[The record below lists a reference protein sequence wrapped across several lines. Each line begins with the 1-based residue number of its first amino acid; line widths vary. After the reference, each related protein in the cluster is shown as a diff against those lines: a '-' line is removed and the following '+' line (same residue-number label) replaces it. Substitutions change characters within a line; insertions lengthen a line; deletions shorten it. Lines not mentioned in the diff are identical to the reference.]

1 MKNQM
6 LNIKDIHAH
15 FDKTEILKGLTLEVK
30 PGEVHAI
37 MGPNGS
43 GKSTLA
49 KVLAGHPGY
58 PVSGGSILFDGEDLL
73 HYSPEE
79 RAQKGVF
86 LLHQHPRE
94 ISGVNFRQFLHTIHQ
109 GHILHEAGKTLQQ
122 GRKDKAIRKE
132 ISPIKFRKKIE
143 GEIPSVKLP
152 KEFLERN
159 VNEGFS
165 GGEKKKSE
173 ILQMEL
179 LKPKI
184 AVLDE
189 LDSGLDVDALR
200 TVCEEVNRMKK
211 KLDMGIILITH
222 YPRILNYIQPNK
234 VHLFADGRIQKTGDI
249 ALAKEIEEKGYVA

>member
-1 MKNQM
+1 M
-6 LNIKDIHAH
+6 LSIQDIHAH
-15 FDKTEILKGLTLEVK
+15 FEKTEILKGLTLEVK
-30 PGEVHAI
+30 KGEVHAI

-49 KVLAGHPGY
+49 KVLAGHPSY
-58 PVSGGSILFDGEDLL
+58 PVSSGAIVFDGNDLL
-73 HYSPEE
+73 QYSPEE
-79 RAQKGVF
+79 RAQKGIF
-86 LLHQHPRE
+86 LLHQQPRE

-109 GHILHEAGKTLQQ
+109 GHVLYEAGKTLQQ
-122 GRKDKAIRKE
+122 GRKDKDIRKE

-143 GEIPSVKLP
+143 GQIPNVKLP

-200 TVCEEVNRMKK
+200 SVCEEVNRMKDT
-211 KLDMGIILITH
+211 LGMGIILITH
-222 YPRILNYIQPNK
+222 YPRILNYIHPNK
-234 VHLFADGRIQKTGDI
+234 VHLFRDGRIEKTGDI
-249 ALAKEIEEKGYVA
+249 ALAKEIEEKGYT

>member
-1 MKNQM
+1 M
-6 LNIKDIHAH
+6 LNIQDIHAH
-15 FDKTEILKGLTLEVK
+15 FEKTEILKGLTLEVK

-49 KVLAGHPGY
+49 KVLAGHPSY
-58 PVSGGSILFDGEDLL
+58 IVSKGSISFDGKNLME
-73 HYSPEE
+73 YSPEE
-79 RAQKGVF
+79 RAQKGIF
-86 LLHQHPRE
+86 LLHQQPRE

-109 GHILHEAGKTLQQ
+109 GHVLYNAKKTLQEA
-122 GRKDKAIRKE
+122 RKDKEIRKE

-143 GEIPSVKLP
+143 EQIPNVKLP

-179 LKPKI
+179 LNPKI
-184 AVLDE
+184 AILDE

-200 TVCEEVNRMKK
+200 TVCEEVNRIK
-211 KLDMGIILITH
+211 DGSEMGIILITH
-222 YPRILNYIQPNK
+222 YPRILQYIKPDK
-234 VHLFADGRIQKTGDI
+234 VHLFADGRIQRTGDI
-249 ALAKEIEEKGYVA
+249 KLAKEIEEKGYAA